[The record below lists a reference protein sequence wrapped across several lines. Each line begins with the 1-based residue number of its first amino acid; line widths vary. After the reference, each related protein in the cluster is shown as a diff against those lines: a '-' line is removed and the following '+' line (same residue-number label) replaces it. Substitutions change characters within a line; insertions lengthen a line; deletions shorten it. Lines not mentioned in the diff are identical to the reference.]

1 MKPSNLGF
9 YRPLRLMSANDNVFC
24 PPRHRR
30 QLLTGFEELKKR
42 TVGMVLCEFM
52 LIMQAS
58 AIILTMCGVIKEL
71 LNIGIG
77 MAFDERQ
84 RRAFAAIIARR
95 TMIWFRPI
103 IVRLAQFATE
113 SDNAPF
119 YASKSTCYH
128 SAAPSIC
135 LFKLAQLYQQLNW
148 FLSDT
153 VINELYGEQ
162 IVRDENGNVAHHQH
176 PHQLEQPGQ
185 W

>member
-1 MKPSNLGF
+1 
-9 YRPLRLMSANDNVFC
+9 MSTNDNVLC

-30 QLLTGFEELKKR
+30 QLLGFEELKKR
-42 TVGMVLCEFM
+42 TGGMVLCEFM

-58 AIILTMCGVIKEL
+58 AIILTMCGVVKEL

-77 MAFDERQ
+77 MAFDEL
-84 RRAFAAIIARR
+84 IARR

-103 IVRLAQFATE
+103 IVRLAQFANE

-148 FLSDT
+148 FLSDP